1 MKGGIWVPE
10 DQGKREALRA
20 ARALNPHPERV
31 GDELFHG
38 DNAFFDPLDLVQV
51 KYEMLRRVEQDKQS
65 VRAAAHSFGFSRPA
79 YYEALHAF
87 QRRGLPG
94 LLHERP
100 GPRRRH
106 KLGEEVVAFLRTAL
120 EENPKA
126 SSRQLA
132 TLILERFNL
141 AVHPRSIERALRGGT
156 KGGHSR

>member
-1 MKGGIWVPE
+1 MPE
-10 DQGKREALRA
+10 DQGKREFLRA
-20 ARALNPHPERV
+20 ARSLNPHPEHV
-31 GDELFHG
+31 SDELFRG

-65 VRAAAHSFGFSRPA
+65 VRAAARSFGFSRPA
-79 YYEALHAF
+79 FYNALHAF

-106 KLGEEVVAFLRTAL
+106 KLGEEVVAFLETAL
-120 EENPKA
+120 ADDPKA

-132 TLILERFNL
+132 SLLHERFGL
-141 AVHPRSIERALRGGT
+141 EVHPRSIERALQRRA